1 MALVSTNTTTTEEIQ
16 SYQEYSP
23 SKIDNI
29 LLKSNN
35 AQKEWSLLELDFP
48 LDLMTFLI
56 IDKSDGF
63 IATA

>member
-1 MALVSTNTTTTEEIQ
+1 MSLISINPATTEEIKIYPEH
-16 SYQEYSP
+16 SLDE
-23 SKIDNI
+23 IDNI
-29 LLKSNN
+29 LSKTIN
-35 AQKEWSLLELDFP
+35 AQKKWSLLELDFP